1 MAEIYDMTASVSI
14 TNAVESCEL
23 NQEVRQIVN
32 YARNGTVYLQNLGNP
47 KKYYNVICHATRSQV
62 VLLETAWAS
71 GNMLRVN
78 LLNEAGTADRVC
90 YGRIIEFEKDYL
102 GYLYDGSSRKDYYKI
117 NLKLAY
123 FEITQG

>member
-1 MAEIYDMTASVSI
+1 MAELYDMTASVSI

-47 KKYYNVICHATRSQV
+47 KKSYNVICHATRSQV

-90 YGRIIEFEKDYL
+90 YGRVIEFEKDYL
-102 GYLYDGSSRKDYYKI
+102 GYLYDGSSWKDYYKI

-123 FEITQG
+123 FETAQG